1 MSSNDPITN
10 SILHRGNSSTDNPPF
25 LVPIKD
31 SLSTPFNN
39 SRVFNSNSKVY
50 TASSRKSIKML
61 RPETMKRAN
70 NDACMA
76 AAIGDLAWLQQ
87 TLKISDEI
95 ALDKNVKEFCVYF
108 SFLFVMFLRNLF

>member
-1 MSSNDPITN
+1 MTSNDPISN
-10 SILHRGNSSTDNPPF
+10 AILHRANSRSDHPPF

-31 SLSTPFNN
+31 SLSTPI
-39 SRVFNSNSKVY
+39 SPGKPFNSNSKVF
-50 TASSRKSIKML
+50 TAGSGRKSIKML
-61 RPETMKRAN
+61 RPETIKRAN

-95 ALDKNVKEFCVYF
+95 ALDKNVAFLIYF
-108 SFLFVMFLRNLF
+108 EIKNFFLNFKY